1 LAQHATLGAA
11 PRREL
16 EWLAA
21 HGELRHL
28 PTGAVVAVKGQPV
41 TELYVVL
48 SGHIVIHMD
57 RGAVRHKVMEW
68 RGGAVTGLLPYSRM
82 GMAPGDSM
90 TQEPSDVLAIPGA
103 DLPELIRECYQVTS
117 ILVHVMVDR
126 ARVFNS
132 SQLQD
137 EKMISLGKMSA
148 RLAHELNNP
157 VSAIERNAALLDER
171 LDEAERSAR
180 ALGAA
185 HLDDAQQSAVDAIR
199 ACCLGSPVQGV
210 LSPLAQAEREEN
222 VADWLV
228 QHGVDAAVALPLAET
243 NVTIEALDRLA
254 GTVDGESLEVIVRW
268 AAAGCSVHQLAS
280 DIRDAATRI
289 SALVSAVKGFTHMDQ
304 DLAPE
309 PVDLRTSLGNTV
321 TVLNAKA
328 REKSAAIT
336 VSVPADLP
344 KARGF
349 IGELNQIW
357 ANLIDNALD
366 AIPKGGRVDVAAE
379 RSQGGVVVRVIDN
392 GPGIPAEILDH
403 LFEPF
408 FTTKAV
414 GQGTGLGLEI
424 VQRLVKHN
432 DANIEIE
439 STPGRTE
446 FRVTLPIAESSGQR
460 RRE

>member
-1 LAQHATLGAA
+1 
-11 PRREL
+11 
-16 EWLAA
+16 
-21 HGELRHL
+21 
-28 PTGAVVAVKGQPV
+28 V

-57 RGAVRHKVMEW
+57 RGPVRHKVMEW
-68 RGGAVTGLLPYSRM
+68 RGGDVTGLLPYSRM
-82 GMAPGDSM
+82 ALAPGDSM
-90 TQEPSDVLAIPGA
+90 AQEPSDVLAIPGD
-103 DLPELIRECYQVTS
+103 DLPELIGACYQVTS
-117 ILVHVMVDR
+117 MLVHVMVDR
-126 ARVFNS
+126 ARIFNA

-185 HLDDAQQSAVDAIR
+185 PLSDAQRSAVEAIR

-210 LSPLAQAEREEN
+210 LSPLDQAEREEN

-268 AAAGCSVHQLAS
+268 AAAGCSVHRLAS

-289 SALVSAVKGFTHMDQ
+289 SALVAAVKGFTHMDQ
-304 DLAPE
+304 GFAPE
-309 PVDLRTSLGNTV
+309 PVDLRASLGNTV

-328 REKSAAIT
+328 RGKSAAIT

-349 IGELNQIW
+349 VGELNQIW

-366 AIPKGGRVDVAAE
+366 AIPNGGRVDVAAE
-379 RSQGGVVVRVIDN
+379 RGQGGVVVRVIDN
-392 GPGIPAEILDH
+392 GPGIPPEIHDR

-432 DANIEIE
+432 DAKIEIE

-446 FRVTLPIAESSGQR
+446 FRVTLPIAEPSTPER

>member
-1 LAQHATLGAA
+1 
-11 PRREL
+11 
-16 EWLAA
+16 
-21 HGELRHL
+21 
-28 PTGAVVAVKGQPV
+28 
-41 TELYVVL
+41 
-48 SGHIVIHMD
+48 
-57 RGAVRHKVMEW
+57 
-68 RGGAVTGLLPYSRM
+68 
-82 GMAPGDSM
+82 MA
-90 TQEPSDVLAIPGA
+90 QEPSDVLAIPGD
-103 DLPELIRECYQVTS
+103 DLPELIGECYQVTAM
-117 ILVHVMVDR
+117 LVHVMVDR
-126 ARVFNS
+126 ARIFNA

-185 HLDDAQQSAVDAIR
+185 PLDDAQRSAVEAIR
-199 ACCLGSPVQGV
+199 ACCLGSPTQGV
-210 LSPLAQAEREEN
+210 LSPLDQAQREEN

-243 NVTIEALDRLA
+243 DVTIEALDRLA
-254 GTVDGESLEVIVRW
+254 GTVDGESLAVIVRW
-268 AAAGCSVHQLAS
+268 AAAGCSVHRLAS

-289 SALVSAVKGFTHMDQ
+289 SALVAAVKGFTHMDQ
-304 DLAPE
+304 GLAPE
-309 PVDLRTSLGNTV
+309 PVDLRASLGNTV
-321 TVLNAKA
+321 TVLNSKA
-328 REKSAAIT
+328 RGKSAAIT

-349 IGELNQIW
+349 VGELNQIW

-379 RSQGGVVVRVIDN
+379 RGQGGVVVRVIDN
-392 GPGIPAEILDH
+392 GPGIPAEILDR

-432 DANIEIE
+432 DAKIEIE

-446 FRVTLPIAESSGQR
+446 FRVTLPIAEPSTPER

>member
-1 LAQHATLGAA
+1 
-11 PRREL
+11 
-16 EWLAA
+16 
-21 HGELRHL
+21 
-28 PTGAVVAVKGQPV
+28 
-41 TELYVVL
+41 
-48 SGHIVIHMD
+48 
-57 RGAVRHKVMEW
+57 
-68 RGGAVTGLLPYSRM
+68 VTGLLPYSRM

-90 TQEPSDVLAIPGA
+90 TQEPTDVLAIPGD
-103 DLPELIRECYQVTS
+103 DLPALIRECYQVTS

-171 LDEAERSAR
+171 LDEAEHSAR

-185 HLDDAQQSAVDAIR
+185 HLDAAHRSAVEAIR

-254 GTVDGESLEVIVRW
+254 ATVDGDSVEVIVRW

-304 DLAPE
+304 DFAPE

-328 REKSAAIT
+328 RGKSAAIT

-379 RSQGGVVVRVIDN
+379 RSHGGVVVRVVDN
-392 GPGIPAEILDH
+392 GPGIPAELLDH

-439 STPGRTE
+439 SAPGRTE
-446 FRVTLPIAESSGQR
+446 FRVTLPIAEQPTGQR